1 MTMDLRVLIANPSPL
16 LRSVLRRACEG
27 DAIHVLGEASTS
39 AEALAQSRQNRPH
52 VVLSSTEFTDGSLTN
67 ILQGLLTTGART
79 LVVGDAPSAS
89 LLNTLLIAGVSGYLY
104 IDQVGA
110 SELVA
115 GVRTVAVGDAALHPA
130 AAALVLQQWRASR
143 PTSPSETAAP
153 RTDLTARELEVLTA
167 MAEGLA
173 TKAIAI
179 RLGVAM
185 KTVEN
190 HKARVFAK
198 LGARNHAHAVT
209 LAVAQGLLSPSY
221 QPVGESRP

>member
-1 MTMDLRVLIANPSPL
+1 MGVLRVLIANPSPL
-16 LRSVLRRACEG
+16 LRSMQRRACEA
-27 DAIHVLGEASTS
+27 DAIEVVGEACTS
-39 AEALAQSRQNRPH
+39 AEALARSRQVRPH
-52 VVLSSTEFTDGSLTN
+52 VVLSSSDFDDGPLSE
-67 ILQGLLTTGART
+67 ILRGLLATGART
-79 LVVGDAPSAS
+79 LVVGDAPSPD

-104 IDQVGA
+104 MDEIGTT
-110 SELVA
+110 ELVA
-115 GVRTVAVGDAALHPA
+115 GVRTVAAGDAALHPA

-143 PTSPSETAAP
+143 AAPPVNVTAP

-173 TKAIAI
+173 TKAIAL

-185 KTVEN
+185 KTIEN

-209 LAVAQGLLSPSY
+209 LAITQGLLSPSNHFSD
-221 QPVGESRP
+221 ESRP